1 MSSPSVASY
10 RVQEF
15 DLRPGDRLVLYTD
28 GMQDRGAQAVDL
40 PALIRDTRDLHP
52 REAARLMAEVVVDAC
67 HGKLADD
74 ATVLCLDWHG
84 TRP

>member
-1 MSSPSVASY
+1 MSIPSVASY

-40 PALIRDTRDLHP
+40 RALIRDTRDLHP
-52 REAARLMAEVVVDAC
+52 REAARLMAEAVVDAC

-84 TRP
+84 ARP